1 MHETLKD
8 KTAKGLFWGG
18 LSNGVQQ
25 LLNLI
30 FGIFLARIL
39 NEEDYGM
46 VGMLAIF
53 SLIAST
59 LQESGFTA
67 AIVNKKQVEHKD
79 YNAVFWF
86 NAGSSLLLYL
96 LLFLAA
102 PLITHFYEQNGRS
115 DLSDLTALARYSFI
129 SFFIS
134 SLGIAHSAYLF
145 RNLMVKQRAISITI
159 ALLFSGITGVTLAY
173 LGFSYWGIATQNL
186 VYIATLTLCFWYF
199 SPWRPSFR
207 LDLTPLKG
215 MIKFSY
221 KLLITNIFNHIN
233 HNLLTI
239 TLGKFYSVKDV
250 GFYNQAYKWNGMG
263 QQAIQ
268 GMINGV
274 AQPVFASISDDNER
288 QKRVFRKILRFA
300 AFISFPAML
309 GLGLIAKELITIA
322 ITDKWLASANMIQ
335 ILCIWGAFVPIIH
348 LYQQLIISKGKS
360 HIFMWSVISLGL
372 ILLACTIAAYPHGLY
387 TMLIV
392 YVMTNICWLFVWLFF
407 VRREI
412 GLRLFEALS
421 DILPFALIAAG
432 VMISTHYITEPI
444 ANIYIRFVAKIGI
457 AASLYIFLMWVSRS
471 VTFRESVQYLL
482 QRKKR

>member
-1 MHETLKD
+1 MGETLKD

-25 LLNLI
+25 LLTLF

-46 VGMLAIF
+46 VGLLTIF

-67 AIVNKKQVEHKD
+67 AIVNRKQVDHKD

-86 NAGSSLLLYL
+86 NAGLSLLLYL

-102 PLITHFYEQNGRS
+102 PLITLFYEQNDQS
-115 DLSDLTALARYSFI
+115 DLSDLTALARYSFLG
-129 SFFIS
+129 FFIS

-145 RNLMVKQRAISITI
+145 RNLMVKQRAISSII
-159 ALLFSGITGVTLAY
+159 ALTLSGITGVTLAY

-186 VYIATLTLCFWYF
+186 VYIGTLTLCFWYF

-207 LDLTPLKG
+207 FDFTPLKD
-215 MIKFSY
+215 MIRFSY

-239 TLGKFYSVKDV
+239 ILGKFYSVRDV

-274 AQPVFASISDDNER
+274 AQPVFASVADDIER
-288 QKRVFRKILRFA
+288 QKRVFRKMLRFA
-300 AFISFPAML
+300 AFTSFPAML
-309 GLGLIAKELITIA
+309 GLGLIAEELIVIA
-322 ITDKWLASANMIQ
+322 ITDKWLPSAGMIQ

-360 HIFMWSVISLGL
+360 HIFMWTVISLGL
-372 ILLACTIAAYPHGLY
+372 ILLACTIAAYPYGLY

-392 YVMTNICWLFVWLFF
+392 YVVANICWLFVWHFF
-407 VRREI
+407 VQREI
-412 GLRLFEALS
+412 RLNLFEALS
-421 DILPFALIAAG
+421 DILPYALIAAG
-432 VMISTHYITEPI
+432 VMIATHYITEPI
-444 ANIYIRFVAKIGI
+444 ANIYIRFAAKISI
-457 AASLYIFLMWVSRS
+457 AASLYIFLMWASRS
-471 VTFRESVQYLL
+471 VTFKESIQYLTK
-482 QRKKR
+482 RKKA

>member
-1 MHETLKD
+1 MSETLKD

-46 VGMLAIF
+46 VGMLTIF
-53 SLIAST
+53 SLIAAT

-86 NAGSSLLLYL
+86 NAGFSLLLYL

-102 PLITHFYEQNGRS
+102 PLITLFYEKNGQS

-129 SFFIS
+129 GFFIS

-145 RNLMVKQRAISITI
+145 RSLMVKQRAISSVI
-159 ALLFSGITGVTLAY
+159 ALTLSGITGITLAY

-186 VYIATLTLCFWYF
+186 VYIGTLTLCFWYF
-199 SPWRPSFR
+199 SPWRPSFKF
-207 LDLTPLKG
+207 DFTPLKG
-215 MIKFSY
+215 MIRFSY

-239 TLGKFYSVKDV
+239 ILGKFYSVRDV

-274 AQPVFASISDDNER
+274 AQPVFASVSDDTER
-288 QKRVFRKILRFA
+288 QKRVFRKMLRFA
-300 AFISFPAML
+300 AFTSFPAML
-309 GLGLIAKELITIA
+309 GLGLISKELITIA
-322 ITDKWLASANMIQ
+322 ITDKWLTSANMIQ
-335 ILCIWGAFVPIIH
+335 VLCIWGAFVPIIH

-372 ILLACTIAAYPHGLY
+372 LLLACTIAAYPYGLY

-392 YVMTNICWLFVWLFF
+392 YVIVNISWLCVWHFFVW
-407 VRREI
+407 REI
-412 GLRLFEALS
+412 GIGMFEALA
-421 DILPFALIAAG
+421 DILPYALIAAG
-432 VMISTHYITEPI
+432 VMIATHYISEPI

-457 AASLYIFLMWVSRS
+457 AASLYIFLMWASRS
-471 VTFRESVQYLL
+471 VTFKESIQYLM
-482 QRKKR
+482 KKKKP

>member
-1 MHETLKD
+1 MGETLKD

-46 VGMLAIF
+46 VGLLTIF
-53 SLIAST
+53 SLIAAT

-86 NAGSSLLLYL
+86 NAGFSLLLYL

-102 PLITHFYEQNGRS
+102 PLITLFYEQNGKS

-129 SFFIS
+129 GFFIS

-145 RNLMVKQRAISITI
+145 RNLMVKQRAISSII
-159 ALLFSGITGVTLAY
+159 ALTLSGITGVTLAY

-186 VYIATLTLCFWYF
+186 VYISTLTLCFWYF

-207 LDLTPLKG
+207 FDFTPLKG
-215 MIKFSY
+215 MIRFSY

-239 TLGKFYSVKDV
+239 VLGKVYSVKEV

-274 AQPVFASISDDNER
+274 AQPVFASVADDIER
-288 QKRVFRKILRFA
+288 QKRVFRKMLRFA

-309 GLGLIAKELITIA
+309 GLGFIAKELIVIA
-322 ITDKWLASANMIQ
+322 ITDKWLPSADMIQ
-335 ILCIWGAFVPIIH
+335 VLCIWGAFVPIIH

-372 ILLACTIAAYPHGLY
+372 ILLACTIAAYPYGLY

-392 YVMTNICWLFVWLFF
+392 YVAVNIGWWFVWHYF

-412 GLRLFEALS
+412 GINFFEALL
-421 DILPFALIAAG
+421 DILPYALSAAV
-432 VMISTHYITEPI
+432 VMVTTHYITEPME
-444 ANIYIRFVAKIGI
+444 NIYIRFAAKIII
-457 AASLYIFLMWVSRS
+457 AASLYIFLMWASRS
-471 VTFRESVQYLL
+471 VTFKESLQYLTK
-482 QRKKR
+482 RKKP

>member
-1 MHETLKD
+1 MGETLKE

-18 LSNGVQQ
+18 VSNGLQQ
-25 LLNLI
+25 LLNLV

-53 SLIAST
+53 SLIAAT

-67 AIVNKKQVEHKD
+67 AIVNKKQVAHKD
-79 YNAVFWF
+79 YDAVFWF
-86 NAGSSLLLYL
+86 NIGFSLLLYL
-96 LLFLAA
+96 LLFAAA
-102 PLITHFYEQNGRS
+102 PLITLFYEKGGQS

-129 SFFIS
+129 GFFIS

-145 RNLMVKQRAISITI
+145 RNLMVKQRAISTVI
-159 ALLFSGITGVTLAY
+159 ALTVSGITGVTLAY

-186 VYIATLTLCFWYF
+186 VYIGTLTLCLWYF
-199 SPWRPSFR
+199 SPWRPSFQF
-207 LDLTPLKG
+207 DFTPLKG

-221 KLLITNIFNHIN
+221 KLLITNIFNHVN

-239 TLGKFYSVKDV
+239 TLGKFYSVRDV

-274 AQPVFASISDDNER
+274 AQPVFASVSEDNER
-288 QKRVFRKILRFA
+288 QKRVFRKMLRFA
-300 AFISFPAML
+300 AFTSFPAML
-309 GLGLIAKELITIA
+309 GLGLIAKELISIA
-322 ITDKWLASANMIQ
+322 ITDKWLESANMIQ

-348 LYQQLIISKGKS
+348 LYQQLLISKGKS
-360 HIFMWSVISLGL
+360 QIFMWCVISLG
-372 ILLACTIAAYPHGLY
+372 ILLLIATIAAYPYGLY

-392 YVMTNICWLFVWLFF
+392 YVSINIGWLLVWHFF
-407 VRREI
+407 IWREI
-412 GLRLFEALS
+412 NLNLLEALR
-421 DILPFALIAAG
+421 DIIPYALIAAG
-432 VMISTHYITEPI
+432 VMIATHFITEPI
-444 ANIYIRFVAKIGI
+444 MNIYIRFISKIVI
-457 AASLYIFLMWVSRS
+457 AAALYVLFMWLTRS
-471 VTFRESVQYLL
+471 VTFKEGMQYL
-482 QRKKR
+482 QKRKKP

>member
-1 MHETLKD
+1 MGETLKE

-18 LSNGVQQ
+18 VSNGLQQ
-25 LLNLI
+25 LLNLV

-67 AIVNKKQVEHKD
+67 ALVNKKQAGHKD

-86 NAGSSLLLYL
+86 NTAFSLLLYL
-96 LLFLAA
+96 LLFAAA
-102 PLITHFYEQNGRS
+102 PLITLFYEKGGQS
-115 DLSDLTALARYSFI
+115 ELSDLTALARYSFI
-129 SFFIS
+129 GFFIS

-145 RNLMVKQRAISITI
+145 RNLMVKQRAISTVI
-159 ALLFSGITGVTLAY
+159 ALTLSGITGVTLAY
-173 LGFSYWGIATQNL
+173 FGFSYWGIATQNL
-186 VYIATLTLCFWYF
+186 VYIGTFTICLWYF
-199 SPWRPSFR
+199 SPWRPSFQF
-207 LDLTPLKG
+207 DFTPLKG

-239 TLGKFYSVKDV
+239 TLGKFYSVRDV

-274 AQPVFASISDDNER
+274 AQPVFASVSEDNER
-288 QKRVFRKILRFA
+288 QKRVFRKMLRFA
-300 AFISFPAML
+300 AFASFPAML

-322 ITDKWLASANMIQ
+322 ITDKWLESANMIQ

-348 LYQQLIISKGKS
+348 LYQQLLISKGKS
-360 HIFMWSVISLGL
+360 QIFMWSVISLG
-372 ILLACTIAAYPHGLY
+372 ILLLISTILAYPYGLY

-392 YVMTNICWLFVWLFF
+392 YVSINIGWLLIWHFF
-407 VRREI
+407 IWREI
-412 GLRLFEALS
+412 QLNLFDALR
-421 DILPFALIAAG
+421 DIIPYALIAAG
-432 VMISTHYITEPI
+432 VMIATHYITEPM
-444 ANIYIRFVAKIGI
+444 ANIYMRFISKIVI
-457 AASLYIFLMWVSRS
+457 AATLYVLFMWLSRS
-471 VTFRESVQYLL
+471 ATFKESIQYLT
-482 QRKKR
+482 KKKKA